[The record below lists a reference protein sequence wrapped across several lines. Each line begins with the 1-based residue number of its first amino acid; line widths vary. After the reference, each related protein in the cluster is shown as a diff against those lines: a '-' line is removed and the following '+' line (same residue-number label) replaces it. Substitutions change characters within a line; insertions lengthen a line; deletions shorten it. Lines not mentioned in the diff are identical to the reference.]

1 MNRLLTYDGRVK
13 TTIGRVAPVTL
24 LLLASLPACSAP
36 QSDDFPQTVISNGI
50 VTAKLYLPDAQRGY
64 YRATRFD
71 WSGVIPDLRWK
82 GHSYFGKWFEKY
94 DPKIHDAIMGPVEEF
109 LTKGTDLGYAE
120 AQPGGTFVKIGVGV
134 LRKPDEPEFR
144 QFETYE
150 IVDNGAWKVSSKPNS
165 VAFTHSLHDNASGY
179 GYTYTKVVRLTP
191 GMPELVLE
199 HTLRNT
205 GSKTIDTDVYEHNF
219 YMLDTQP
226 SGPAITVRF
235 PFAVKAAT
243 DLDDKAVTRGKDL
256 VYLRELAGRESVY
269 SELRG
274 YGAETSDNDIRVE
287 NSSTGA
293 GVREI
298 GSRPL
303 SKLVYWSIRSTACP
317 EAYVHLS
324 VDPGKETTWKI
335 TYQFYEIAH

>member
-1 MNRLLTYDGRVK
+1 VK
-13 TTIGRVAPVTL
+13 TPVRRSAIFTF
-24 LLLASLPACSAP
+24 LLLANFSSYGASEP
-36 QSDDFPQTVISNGI
+36 DEFPQAVISNGI

-71 WSGVIPDLRWK
+71 WSGVIPDLKWK
-82 GHSYFGKWFEKY
+82 GHSYFGKWFTKY

-109 LTKGTDLGYAE
+109 LTNGVDLGYAE
-120 AQPGGTFVKIGVGV
+120 AQPGGTFVKIGVGI

-144 QFETYE
+144 QFETYQ
-150 IVDNGAWKVSSKPNS
+150 IVDNGVWTTSSKSDS
-165 VAFTHSLHDNASGY
+165 VTFTHSLRDNASGY
-179 GYTYTKVVRLTP
+179 GYAYTKVVRLTP
-191 GMPELVLE
+191 GKPELVLE

-205 GSKTIDTDVYEHNF
+205 GAKPIDTDVYEHDF
-219 YMLDTQP
+219 YMLDGQP
-226 SGPAITVRF
+226 SGPAIVVRF
-235 PFAVKAAT
+235 PFEVKAAM
-243 DLDDKAVTRGKDL
+243 DLGDKAATRGKDL
-256 VYLRELAGRESVY
+256 VYLRELQGRESVY

-274 YGAETSDNDIRVE
+274 YGAETGDNDIRVE

-303 SKLVYWSIRSTACP
+303 SKLVYWSIRATACP

-324 VDPGKETTWKI
+324 VDPGKETSWKI

>member
-1 MNRLLTYDGRVK
+1 VK
-13 TTIGRVAPVTL
+13 TTIRRIAPAAFI
-24 LLLASLPACSAP
+24 LLAFHVGYGDPAP
-36 QSDDFPQTVISNGI
+36 DDFPQAVISNGV

-71 WSGVIPDLRWK
+71 WSGVIPELKWK
-82 GHSYFGKWFEKY
+82 EHSYFGKWFEKY

-109 LTKGTDLGYAE
+109 LTDGKDLGYAE

-150 IVDNGAWKVSSKPNS
+150 IVDHGVWSTSPKPDS
-165 VAFTHSLHDNASGY
+165 VTFTQSVRDGASGY
-179 GYTYTKVVRLTP
+179 GYAYTKIVRLTP
-191 GMPELVLE
+191 GKPELVLE

-205 GSKTIDTDVYEHNF
+205 GTKPIDSDVYEHNF
-219 YMLDTQP
+219 YMLDGQP
-226 SGPAITVRF
+226 SGPAIKVRF
-235 PFAVKAAT
+235 PFQVKAAV

-256 VYLRELAGRESVY
+256 VYLHELQGRESVY

-287 NSSTGA
+287 NSKTGA
-293 GVREI
+293 SVREI

-303 SKLVYWSIRSTACP
+303 SKLVYWSIRTTACP

-324 VDPGKETTWKI
+324 VDPGKETSWKI

>member
-1 MNRLLTYDGRVK
+1 MMARVK
-13 TTIGRVAPVTL
+13 TTFL
-24 LLLASLPACSAP
+24 LLLVSLTGYSAP
-36 QSDDFPQTVISNGI
+36 GPDDFPQTVISNGV

-71 WSGVIPDLRWK
+71 WSGVIPDLKWK

-109 LTKGTDLGYAE
+109 LTNGVDLGYAE

-134 LRKPDEPEFR
+134 LRKPDEPAFR

-150 IVDNGAWKVSSKPNS
+150 IADNGVWTVSSKPNS
-165 VAFTHSLHDNASGY
+165 VTFTHSLRDPASGY
-179 GYTYTKVVRLTP
+179 GYLYTKVVRLTP
-191 GMPELVLE
+191 GKPELVLE

-205 GSKTIDTDVYEHNF
+205 GTKAIETDVYEHNF
-219 YMLDTQP
+219 YMLDGQP
-226 SGPAITVRF
+226 SGPAIKIRF
-235 PFAVKAAT
+235 PFEVKAAAS
-243 DLDDKAVTRGKDL
+243 LDEKAVTRGNDL
-256 VYLRELAGRESVY
+256 IYLRELEGHESVY

-274 YGAETSDNDIRVE
+274 YGLETSDNDIRVE

-303 SKLVYWSIRSTACP
+303 SKLVYWSIRTTACP

-324 VDPGKETTWKI
+324 VNPGKETTWKI
-335 TYQFYEIAH
+335 SYQFYEIAH